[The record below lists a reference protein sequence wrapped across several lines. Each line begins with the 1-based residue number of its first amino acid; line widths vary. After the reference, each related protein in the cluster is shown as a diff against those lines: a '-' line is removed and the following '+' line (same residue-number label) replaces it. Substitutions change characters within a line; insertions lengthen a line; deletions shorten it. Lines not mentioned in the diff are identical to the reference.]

1 MSATVMTDKPF
12 PAVPDGLS
20 RLDPQ
25 ALARLQELDP
35 DGSSGVVERVLRA
48 FETSLLRQMA
58 KLVEARDGG
67 DLAAIGQLA
76 HTLKSSSG
84 SVGALTLS
92 AHCAEVERAVRAGE
106 TAGLAPQVEQLL
118 ADAQAALGAVR
129 AMLRN

>member
-12 PAVPDGLS
+12 PAAPDGLI

-25 ALARLQELDP
+25 ALARLRELDP

-67 DLAAIGQLA
+67 DVAAIGQLA

-84 SVGALTLS
+84 SVGALTLC
-92 AHCAEVERAVRAGE
+92 AHCAEIERAVRAGE